1 MTTPKPCP
9 FVGRGGL
16 KLAHALETF
25 AIDPACLICADFGC
39 NVGGFTHCLLT
50 RGASR
55 VYAIDTGYSVLDYK
69 LRIDPRVV
77 VMERTNALHAP
88 PPENPIDL
96 VVIDMGWTTQDR
108 CLDAAKPWLKPS
120 GRIVS
125 LIKPHYEARRFN
137 LDHHLLDG
145 VLDPNIA
152 QQVLDLT
159 IADLEQRQISI
170 HGLTKSPIEG
180 GASKRNKRGN
190 SEWLV
195 ALSL

>member
-1 MTTPKPCP
+1 MTTPKSCP

-16 KLAHALETF
+16 KLAHALDTF
-25 AIDPACLICADFGC
+25 GIDPASLTCADFGC
-39 NVGGFTHCLLT
+39 NVGGFTHCLLA

-88 PPENPIDL
+88 PPEIPIDL

-108 CLDAAKPWLKPS
+108 CLDAARPWLKPS

-137 LDHHLLDG
+137 LEQHLIDG
-145 VLDPNIA
+145 VLDHDIA
-152 QQVLDLT
+152 QQVLNLT
-159 IADLEQRQISI
+159 IKDLENRGISI
-170 HGLTKSPIEG
+170 QGITKSPIEG